1 MTPDVVVD
9 IGNTRMKW
17 GRCAGGRVAEM
28 VSLPLDEPGAWAEQ
42 LAAWGLN
49 GPVKWAAAS
58 VNPAVSAQF
67 QEWATDTGDEVQFIN
82 DYRGVP
88 LAYAVDLPEQVGIDR
103 LMNAFA
109 AHCIAHPHPAVVVSV
124 GTATTID
131 LVDEKG
137 VFHGGAILPGPRL
150 MAHALH
156 AHTAKLPL
164 VDADT
169 LPTVVAPGKNTA
181 DAILAGIRASI
192 VGRHHPPRDPLRGSG
207 RNPVGVHH
215 RRRRGRP
222 RPVRLRGA
230 VQGDANDPPPDA
242 RRRPDRRGVAAVSDT
257 TVSLLTAPGTGA
269 IATVVVHGPRAWELA
284 RQLFTPAGKPLP
296 ESPEVNRFWFGTL
309 GNDEVVLAVSEPRPE
324 GSAQPPHSKSTATA
338 GAASFGG

>member
-1 MTPDVVVD
+1 M
-9 IGNTRMKW
+9 GRATRRL
-17 GRCAGGRVAEM
+17 GLERPREVGGGKR
-28 VSLPLDEPGAWAEQ
+28 EPGREH
-42 LAAWGLN
+42 
-49 GPVKWAAAS
+49 
-58 VNPAVSAQF
+58 QF

-192 VGRHHPPRDPLRGSG
+192 VGATILLVTHYAE
-207 RNPVGVHH
+207 
-215 RRRRGRP
+215 
-222 RPVRLRGA
+222 A
-230 VQGDANDPPPDA
+230 VETPW
-242 RRRPDRRGVAAVSDT
+242 VFI
-257 TVSLLTAPGTGA
+257 TG
-269 IATVVVHGPRAWELA
+269 
-284 RQLFTPAGKPLP
+284 
-296 ESPEVNRFWFGTL
+296 
-309 GNDEVVLAVSEPRPE
+309 
-324 GSAQPPHSKSTATA
+324 
-338 GAASFGG
+338 GAAGDLGRFDFGARFKGTRTILPLTLEGVRIAAESLP